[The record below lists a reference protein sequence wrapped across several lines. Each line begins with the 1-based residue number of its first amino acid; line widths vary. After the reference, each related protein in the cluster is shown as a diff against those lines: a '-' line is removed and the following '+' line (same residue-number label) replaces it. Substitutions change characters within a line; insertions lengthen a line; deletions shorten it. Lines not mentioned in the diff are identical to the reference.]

1 MDDLAMNAYLLGY
14 IAALRTRHRPD
25 EAAPENPCSDPAQ
38 HAGWFEGY
46 QDAIDEFGGLPTR
59 QSLSTIQSNVVS
71 S

>member
-25 EAAPENPCSDPAQ
+25 DAAPENPCVDPAQ
-38 HAGWFEGY
+38 HAGWLEGY
-46 QDAIDEFGGLPTR
+46 QDALDEFGGLPTR
-59 QSLSTIQSNVVS
+59 QSPTTIQSNLAS